1 MLNTATREGRCIV
14 QQLRSAPH
22 LSFGGGLDPHT
33 VGFLRLVVVCLV
45 LALALVAVELG
56 AIYFVDALR

>member
-1 MLNTATREGRCIV
+1 MP
-14 QQLRSAPH
+14 QFRSAPH
-22 LSFGGGLDPHT
+22 LSLGHGFDAHT
-33 VGFLRLVVVCLV
+33 LMLLRLAAICLV